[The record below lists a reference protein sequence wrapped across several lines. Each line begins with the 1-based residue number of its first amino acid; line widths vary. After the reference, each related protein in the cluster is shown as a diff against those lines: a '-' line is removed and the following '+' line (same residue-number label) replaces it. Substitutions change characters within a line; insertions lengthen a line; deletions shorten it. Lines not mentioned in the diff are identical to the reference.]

1 MEVVALLSGTFDLF
15 SLAEVLGL
23 IERAATSGA
32 LVVRGRDVDAT
43 LYLVGG
49 EFSGGEAADLA
60 GPVADLPALETRMLE
75 VCVAVLRCRA
85 AEFEFVVDL
94 TPPWP
99 AALCAP
105 IAPILERASGIA
117 RDWPSIMS
125 AVESFESM
133 LERTGSITTETLTL
147 TALGFR
153 VFELVDGRTTIRQL
167 AHRAEASLIVVAPE
181 VRALIVAGAVRVLV
195 DPARAMA
202 TAQAAV
208 VSDQARTPR
217 GVVDVT
223 DVPGEGPG
231 GLGAPPVPSA
241 PPGAQPEWA
250 TASVGPASAQAE
262 NPGHVQGSATVDWL
276 PGVESVMP
284 AADPAELA
292 RERADLANR
301 AGLSGPGPVPESSV
315 RSETDAPPVERAQIV
330 VDRSDLLRMFSGLKE
345 E

>member
-1 MEVVALLSGTFDLF
+1 MLSGTFDLF

-23 IERAATSGA
+23 IERAGTSGA
-32 LVVRGRDVDAT
+32 LVVHGRDVDAT
-43 LYLVGG
+43 LYLVAG

-60 GPVADLPALETRMLE
+60 GPVADLHALETRLLE

-85 AEFEFVVDL
+85 AEFEFVPDL

-99 AALCAP
+99 AALSVP
-105 IAPILERASGIA
+105 ITSNLERASEIA

-167 AHRAEASLIVVAPE
+167 AQRAEASLIVVAPE
-181 VRALIVAGAVRVLV
+181 VRSLIVAGAVRVLV

-202 TAQAAV
+202 TAQAAAIA
-208 VSDQARTPR
+208 DQARVPR

-223 DVPGEGPG
+223 DLPGPGPG
-231 GLGAPPVPSA
+231 GLPTPPIPLAPPA
-241 PPGAQPEWA
+241 TQPEWA
-250 TASVGPASAQAE
+250 TASVGPVAVYPEHASAPPVSVA
-262 NPGHVQGSATVDWL
+262 DWS
-276 PGVESVMP
+276 PGVENVLP
-284 AADPAELA
+284 AADPADLA

-301 AGLSGPGPVPESSV
+301 AGLSGPGLVPESVSHP
-315 RSETDAPPVERAQIV
+315 ETDGPPAERAQIV

>member
-1 MEVVALLSGTFDLF
+1 MLSGTFDLF

-23 IERAATSGA
+23 IERAGTSGA
-32 LVVRGRDVDAT
+32 LVVHGRDVDAT
-43 LYLVGG
+43 LYLVAG

-60 GPVADLPALETRMLE
+60 GPVDDLHALETRMLE
-75 VCVAVLRCRA
+75 VSVAVLRCRA
-85 AEFEFVVDL
+85 AEFEFVADL

-99 AALCAP
+99 AALSVP
-105 IAPILERASGIA
+105 IRPTLERASEIA

-167 AHRAEASLIVVAPE
+167 AKRAEASLIVVAPE
-181 VRALIVAGAVRVLV
+181 IRSLIVAGAVRVLV

-202 TAQAAV
+202 TAQAAALA
-208 VSDQARTPR
+208 DQARVPR

-223 DVPGEGPG
+223 EVPGPGPG
-231 GLGAPPVPSA
+231 GLPTPPMPSA
-241 PPGAQPEWA
+241 PPADQPEWA
-250 TASVGPASAQAE
+250 TASVGPVAANAEQVSAPPVSVAAPVVAADWSPGIE
-262 NPGHVQGSATVDWL
+262 N
-276 PGVESVMP
+276 VMP
-284 AADPAELA
+284 AADPADLA

-301 AGLSGPGPVPESSV
+301 AGLSGPGPVPESLV
-315 RSETDAPPVERAQIV
+315 RPDADTPPVERAQIV

>member
-1 MEVVALLSGTFDLF
+1 MLSGTFDLF

-23 IERAATSGA
+23 IERAGTSGA
-32 LVVRGRDVDAT
+32 LVVHGRDVDAT
-43 LYLVGG
+43 LYLVAG

-60 GPVADLPALETRMLE
+60 GPVDDLYALETRMLE

-85 AEFEFVVDL
+85 AEFEFVAEL

-99 AALCAP
+99 APLFTP
-105 IAPILERASGIA
+105 VTPILERASDIA

-153 VFELVDGRTTIRQL
+153 VFELVDGQTTIRQL
-167 AHRAEASLIVVAPE
+167 AHRAGASLIVVAPE
-181 VRALIVAGAVRVLV
+181 VRGLIVAGAVRVLV

-202 TAQAAV
+202 SAQAAV
-208 VSDQARTPR
+208 VSDQARTMR

-231 GLGAPPVPSA
+231 GPPMSPSA
-241 PPGAQPEWA
+241 LPGAAPEWA
-250 TASVGPASAQAE
+250 TASVGHASTPAENAAMAPAS
-262 NPGHVQGSATVDWL
+262 STVDWS
-276 PGVESVMP
+276 PGIENVLP
-284 AADPAELA
+284 AADPADLA

-301 AGLSGPGPVPESSV
+301 AGLSGPGPVPESLV
-315 RSETDAPPVERAQIV
+315 RPEVDTPPAERAQIV